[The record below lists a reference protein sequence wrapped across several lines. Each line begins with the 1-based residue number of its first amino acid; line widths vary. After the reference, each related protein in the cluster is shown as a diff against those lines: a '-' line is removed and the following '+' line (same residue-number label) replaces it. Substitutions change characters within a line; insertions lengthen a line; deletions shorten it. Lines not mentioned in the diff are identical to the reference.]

1 MTQDT
6 TKAILFDFDGTI
18 ADTAEGIVTTMKETF
33 KEMSLPI
40 PADNE
45 MLATIGIPLYN
56 ALKMLNN
63 LDDAEAQRA
72 TETYDRLFPKFEATV
87 VKIFPGVKDTLQ
99 WLAAQGYRLA
109 IVTSRNLESLDM
121 IMDRHGINQYFET
134 KITASDKLTPKPAP
148 DMVNALLERMHLRKD
163 EAVVVGDTT
172 FDIDMGNNAG
182 CRTVAVT
189 YGNHPKE
196 KLIES
201 KPAFMIDSFST
212 LKDLLKACSINSTHC

>member
-63 LDDAEAQRA
+63 LDDAEAQCA

-121 IMDRHGINQYFET
+121 IMDRHCINQYFET

-148 DMVNALLERMHLRKD
+148 DMVNALLERMHLRKE

-201 KPAFMIDSFST
+201 KPTFMIDSFST
-212 LKDLLKACSINSTHC
+212 LKDLLK

>member
-1 MTQDT
+1 MTQDK

-63 LDDAEAQRA
+63 LDDAEAQCA

-121 IMDRHGINQYFET
+121 IMDRHGINHYFET

-148 DMVNALLERMHLRKD
+148 DMVNALLERMHLRKE

-201 KPAFMIDSFST
+201 KPTFMIDSFST
-212 LKDLLKACSINSTHC
+212 LKDLLK